1 MDNCEALTLVPYF
14 KGLKEETICSILEYS
29 YVKNLPKGQYL
40 FMSDG
45 ICNHL
50 FIIKEGLIE
59 IFQMGEDGKK
69 IILHYAGKGA
79 FLGDTILFDEGKY
92 GADAYAVKD
101 SELLVIE
108 KRNFEK
114 LIYTHPEIGIR
125 MLVDFGR
132 RIKKLKSFAA
142 EIALNDVRKRII
154 RLILELVGNESVDS
168 KNAIILNDV
177 PTQDEMAFRIGTVRE
192 VLCRGLH
199 KLEKENLI
207 RVKRGKIIVYDIN
220 KLRELVLE
228 KEEDSLFPITLPM
241 KKLEVLSEVF

>member
-1 MDNCEALTLVPYF
+1 
-14 KGLKEETICSILEYS
+14 
-29 YVKNLPKGQYL
+29 
-40 FMSDG
+40 
-45 ICNHL
+45 
-50 FIIKEGLIE
+50 
-59 IFQMGEDGKK
+59 
-69 IILHYAGKGA
+69 
-79 FLGDTILFDEGKY
+79 
-92 GADAYAVKD
+92 
-101 SELLVIE
+101 
-108 KRNFEK
+108 
-114 LIYTHPEIGIR
+114 